1 MAPTSV
7 VWAAILS
14 LCSGAG
20 AACQQAPLPVQPGAP
35 GEPLKTLTAVAAQP
49 APRPPSEADVQFMQ
63 DMIMHHGQAVEMTE
77 LAKTRAADPA
87 VKEIASKID
96 LSQGDE
102 IRWMKQWLAERG
114 IAPETMGDM
123 HGMQMGTPAATEP
136 DGTPVTHLGHANAD
150 NTAHT
155 NGDQARMAAMNH
167 DAMDQGDMAGMDH
180 AQMNH
185 GDIPGNMQPTM
196 NATPHQLPEPAPE
209 HGDMAGMDHEAMPGM
224 SHGAPPTG
232 KTDPMD
238 TAPMVGMLTPRQM
251 MALRAAHGAQFD
263 TLFLTGMMQHH
274 NGALIM
280 VKDLFQQPGA
290 GQDPQLF
297 DFANDVDNTQLAEID
312 IMKGILRKVN
322 P

>member
-1 MAPTSV
+1 MAPKSL
-7 VWAAILS
+7 VWAATLL
-14 LCSGAG
+14 LCSGTG
-20 AACQQAPLPVQPGAP
+20 AVCQQAPAPVQPGAP
-35 GEPLKTLTAVAAQP
+35 GEPAKTLTAVTAQP
-49 APRPPSEADVQFMQ
+49 APRPPSEADVRFMQ

-77 LAKTRAADPA
+77 LAKSRAADPA
-87 VKEIASKID
+87 VKEIAAKID

-114 IAPETMGDM
+114 IAPETMGSM
-123 HGMQMGTPAATEP
+123 LGMQMGKPAATEP
-136 DGTPVTHLGHANAD
+136 DGTPVTHLGHNNAD

-155 NGDQARMAAMNH
+155 NSDQARMAAMNH
-167 DAMDQGDMAGMDH
+167 DSMDHGDMARMDHSQMSGMDHDGMAGMDH
-180 AQMNH
+180 
-185 GDIPGNMQPTM
+185 G
-196 NATPHQLPEPAPE
+196 AT
-209 HGDMAGMDHEAMPGM
+209 PGM
-224 SHGAPPTG
+224 SHGAAPAS

-251 MALRAAHGAQFD
+251 MALRAAHGTQFD
-263 TLFLTGMMQHH
+263 KLFLTGMMQHH
-274 NGALIM
+274 NGALVM

-312 IMKGILRKVN
+312 IMKGLLRKVN

>member
-1 MAPTSV
+1 MAPKSL
-7 VWAAILS
+7 VWVAL
-14 LCSGAG
+14 LLLGRGAE
-20 AACQQAPLPVQPGAP
+20 AVCQQAPAPVQPGAP
-35 GEPLKTLTAVAAQP
+35 GQPAKTLTAIAAQP

-77 LAKTRAADPA
+77 LAKTRAQDPA
-87 VKEIASKID
+87 VKEMASKID

-102 IRWMKQWLAERG
+102 IRWMKQWLADRG
-114 IAPETMGDM
+114 IALETMDSM
-123 HGMQMGTPAATEP
+123 PGMQMPKPTTTEP
-136 DGTPVTHLGHANAD
+136 DGTPVSHLGHDNAD
-150 NTAHT
+150 HTAHT
-155 NGDQARMAAMNH
+155 NGNQAGMAAMNH
-167 DAMDQGDMAGMDH
+167 DGMD
-180 AQMNH
+180 
-185 GDIPGNMQPTM
+185 
-196 NATPHQLPEPAPE
+196 
-209 HGDMAGMDHEAMPGM
+209 HGDMAGMDHSHMSGMDGDGMAGMDHGAMPGM
-224 SHGAPPTG
+224 SHGKAPTG

-251 MALRAAHGAQFD
+251 AALRAANGPQFD
-263 TLFLTGMMQHH
+263 KLFLTGMMQHH